1 MGLSSPK
8 GKMRDPFPSHPKSL
22 SPAAQSRHP
31 AAPEKFCL
39 QGGHKNSQELQFQE
53 AAEKSWVAA
62 PQQPEPPP
70 GESFAGLPFKALT
83 SLQREGFFCLVL
95 APAAL
100 SEQHQNLPKLPKA
113 AVPGCEGRMQA
124 GRDTRGAEAGCRNGE
139 GRTDVPRAPHNHTDS
154 QTWSHRCNAA
164 SQHRPQQRKRS
175 ENQTQK

>member
-8 GKMRDPFPSHPKSL
+8 GKTRDPFPSHPKSL
-22 SPAAQSRHP
+22 SQAAQSQHP

-53 AAEKSWVAA
+53 TAEKSWMAA

-70 GESFAGLPFKALT
+70 GESFAGLPLKALT

-124 GRDTRGAEAGCRNGE
+124 GRDTRSTGCRSWLQE
-139 GRTDVPRAPHNHTDS
+139 WPRAPHNHTDS